1 MRFIEK
7 DRIQLDKILNDL
19 DIYVLDFIKI
29 LEKHSAYTIVSGYVS
44 ILFGR
49 ARGTED
55 IDIFIAS
62 TTKEKLKNFYEELE
76 DRGYWCLNAD
86 DADSIYEYL
95 SSGLAV
101 RFAKKGETIPNFE
114 VKIALKRRDKET
126 LKDIIT
132 VVTKN
137 GELRISSLERQ
148 IAFKRYYLKSD
159 KDLEDAAHI
168 EEIFKNNLD
177 YSKIKA
183 IKTMLEHEKS

>member
-29 LEKHSAYTIVSGYVS
+29 LEKHISYAIVSGYVS